1 MGNQV
6 ARHAHRTKIDSTADP
21 NERND
26 RWLTPKHIVEALG
39 PFDLDP
45 CGAPGHILA
54 ERTYLLE
61 NGDDGLRAPYWGT
74 GFMTPPYNARIMA
87 PWIERMIEHNNG
99 ILLIPASTGIKLW
112 QDLIFPNATAIHFYR
127 HRIEFLRREGFE
139 GGEKMVSPQASAII
153 AFGDHA
159 ADKLVRSDL
168 PGFVVDFR

>member
-1 MGNQV
+1 
-6 ARHAHRTKIDSTADP
+6 
-21 NERND
+21 
-26 RWLTPKHIVEALG
+26 
-39 PFDLDP
+39 
-45 CGAPGHILA
+45 
-54 ERTYLLE
+54 
-61 NGDDGLRAPYWGT
+61 
-74 GFMTPPYNARIMA
+74 MA

-159 ADKLVRSDL
+159 ADKLVHSDL
-168 PGFVVDFR
+168 PGVVIDFR